1 MEAIST
7 LLTSLGLGVGAG
19 VNAYATFLVV
29 GLLGRFGPAG
39 LLPSEYSSWL
49 SSTPALIVF
58 GILYS
63 IEFVADKIPAIDHAW
78 DVIHTFV
85 RPLAGVVIALSAAN
99 PEMPTG
105 LLVVAGALSGGAAL
119 TSHVAKSSL
128 RVGSTATTGGAGN
141 PILSVIEDIFAV
153 VTAVLSIFLP
163 VLVLLLLLFV
173 VLPGALLLR
182 SRMRRSSTV
191 RP

>member
-1 MEAIST
+1 MEAITT
-7 LLTSLGLGVGAG
+7 LLTSMGLGIGAG
-19 VNAYATFLVV
+19 INAYATFLVV

-49 SSTPALIVF
+49 SSTPALIIF

-78 DVIHTFV
+78 DVAHTFV
-85 RPLAGVVIALSAAN
+85 RPLAGVVIALAAAN

-119 TSHVAKSSL
+119 TSHIAKSSL
-128 RVGSTATTGGAGN
+128 RVGSTATTGGTAN
-141 PILSVIEDIFAV
+141 PILSVLEDIFAV
-153 VTAVLSIFLP
+153 LTALLSIFLP
-163 VLVLLLLLFV
+163 FIILAVLLFV
-173 VLPGALLLR
+173 VLPAALMIR
-182 SRMRRSSTV
+182 SRMRRAPART
-191 RP
+191 